1 MRRVPNSLFAV
12 MVVYTVTHILMT
24 ELVRSNCKL
33 SKLVP
38 SPPLACLQKP
48 VSPVL
53 EGGTSGGRVI
63 TRSRVCKT

>member
-38 SPPLACLQKP
+38 SPPCFAPKP

-53 EGGTSGGRVI
+53 EGEGGVGPAVAGKRGG
-63 TRSRVCKT
+63 